1 MIKPR
6 IIKSENNY
14 INNSID
20 NSILE
25 LTPKS
30 QATKAKTNKWNY
42 IRRNFC
48 TAKEG
53 INKAKRLPM
62 ELDKYVEITYPI
74 GGSN

>member
-14 INNSID
+14 INNRIGK
-20 NSILE
+20 SILE
-25 LTPKS
+25 LTLKS

-42 IRRNFC
+42 IRQNFC

-53 INKAKRLPM
+53 INKA
-62 ELDKYVEITYPI
+62 EVAYGI
-74 GGSN
+74 G